1 MSLKWRILYLLAR
14 CYWRIFKPLT
24 LGVKLMLIEDDSI
37 WLVQHSYQP
46 GWFLPGGGV
55 KRNEML
61 ETAVRR
67 EANEELGA
75 KLEDLSLFGVYTNE
89 SEYKNDHVVLFV
101 SRKFIVGQTDKAEI
115 RAVQKFPFHQLPTD
129 LSRGTKRRIEEFM
142 NGRSQAEAGIW

>member
-1 MSLKWRILYLLAR
+1 MKLKWRILYLLAR

-24 LGVKLMLIEDDSI
+24 LGVKLMLIEDDAI

-67 EANEELGA
+67 EAEEELGA
-75 KLEDLSLFGVYTNE
+75 DLQDLQLFSVYTNA
-89 SEYKNDHVVLFV
+89 SEYKNDHIVVFV
-101 SRKFIVGQTDKAEI
+101 SKTFTVGQTDKAEI
-115 RAVQKFPFHQLPTD
+115 SAVQKFPLRQLPAD
-129 LSRGTKRRIEEFM
+129 VSRGTRRRIEEFV
-142 NGRSQAEAGIW
+142 NGRTQAEVGVW

>member
-1 MSLKWRILYLLAR
+1 MSWKWRILYLLAR

-55 KRNEML
+55 KRNELL

-67 EANEELGA
+67 EAHEELNA
-75 KLEDLSLFGVYTNE
+75 DLKDLHLFGIYTND
-89 SEYKNDHVVLFV
+89 SQYKNDHVVVFV
-101 SRKFIVGQTDKAEI
+101 SHQFTVGKTDKAEI
-115 RAVQKFPFHQLPTD
+115 RAVKKFPLQQLPPD
-129 LSRGTKRRIEEFM
+129 LSRGTHRRILEFV
-142 NGRSQAEAGIW
+142 NGRFPAEAGIW